1 MPSYLLQRLVHAVIV
16 ITVVVFVVSLI
27 VKVIPG
33 DPVDVMSAG
42 NPGITEE
49 QKDKLRAQLGLTRPA
64 LEQFASYFTGAV
76 QGDLGQSIRFRVPV
90 TQLIA
95 ERLPATLELTV
106 FSMIIAM
113 LIALPLGVVTA
124 LRRGSMVD
132 YSGTVVA
139 ILGVSIPSFV
149 LGILLII
156 VFAVDLRWLPASGRG
171 DFILTAAY
179 RAIVE
184 GDAGVFWKSFRYLLL
199 PSVALALSITA
210 WNARLTRSA
219 MLEALR
225 QDYVQ
230 FARAKGLPNRA
241 VYIRHAF
248 RNAMIPTIT
257 ILGLQLGY
265 LLGGTFVIENV
276 FAWPGIGRLAV
287 QAIFWRDYPII
298 QGIVVV
304 IGGLFVL
311 INIGIDVIY
320 RMVDPRIRYDRA

>member
-1 MPSYLLQRLVHAVIV
+1 MPSYLLQRLVHAAIVIV
-16 ITVVVFVVSLI
+16 VVVFVVSLI

-33 DPVDVMSAG
+33 DPVDVMAAG

-64 LEQFASYFTGAV
+64 LEQFASYLTGAV

-106 FSMIIAM
+106 FAMIIAM

-156 VFAVDLRWLPASGRG
+156 VFAVDLAVAAGVGPRRLHPDRRVQGRRGGRRRRLLEELPLSPAALHSARALDHGVERAAHALGHAGGAAPGLRAVRPRQGAAEPRGAHPPRLPQRDDPDHHDPGPPARLPARRHLRDRERLRLAGRRAGSRCRRSSGA
-171 DFILTAAY
+171 T
-179 RAIVE
+179 
-184 GDAGVFWKSFRYLLL
+184 
-199 PSVALALSITA
+199 
-210 WNARLTRSA
+210 TRSS
-219 MLEALR
+219 
-225 QDYVQ
+225 
-230 FARAKGLPNRA
+230 RAS
-241 VYIRHAF
+241 
-248 RNAMIPTIT
+248 
-257 ILGLQLGY
+257 
-265 LLGGTFVIENV
+265 
-276 FAWPGIGRLAV
+276 W
-287 QAIFWRDYPII
+287 W
-298 QGIVVV
+298 
-304 IGGLFVL
+304 
-311 INIGIDVIY
+311 
-320 RMVDPRIRYDRA
+320 